1 MNPTSEKIAAS
12 APPAPVKEKIIF
24 EARPLIMPAIVTF
37 ENLTLIG
44 IVVLA
49 VLFSVV
55 FHVGVWEIVVIA
67 LLFVFLAFPSF
78 QRIFMTGAT
87 TYVLTN
93 RRLVIFS
100 MGIKKKEQ
108 SIPLDEIISAEHKY
122 SGLQRLYGA
131 GDIIIKRKLLHK
143 PVRLRAVSNCKQLA
157 EQIMKAVKNYRK

>member
-1 MNPTSEKIAAS
+1 MNPTSEKTAAP

-24 EARPLIMPAIVTF
+24 EARPLIIPAIVTF

-44 IVVLA
+44 IVILA

-55 FHVGVWEIVVIA
+55 FHIGVWEMVVIA

-78 QRIFMTGAT
+78 QKIFLTGAT

-93 RRLVIFS
+93 QRVVIFS
-100 MGIKKKEQ
+100 MGLRKKEQ
-108 SIPLDEIISAEHKY
+108 SIFLDEIISAEHKY
-122 SGLQRLYGA
+122 SGLQRIYGA

-143 PVRLRAVSNCKQLA
+143 PVRLRAVGNCKLLA
-157 EQIMKAVKNYRK
+157 EQIMKAVKNYKK